1 MSMIHDDPS
10 DFAEDSASGFA
21 DLYSS
26 RLRAVPGGVVRRHRP
41 AEPKVSIIFGGGSG
55 HYPAFAGLVG
65 PGLGDGAVMGN
76 IFTSPSTAQAY
87 SVGRAT
93 DTRQG
98 VIYSYGNYAGDVM
111 NFGLA
116 GDRLK
121 SEGIDARQVIVT
133 DDIASSPAEAAEERR
148 GIAGDLVVYKVLGA
162 AAEKGLDIN
171 EVERLGNHAN
181 ARTFTLGVAFT
192 GCTFPGATE
201 PLFTVPEG
209 KMGLGMGIH
218 GEPGLRDVEWVPA
231 TELAEILVDTLL
243 EERPADVSGRVGVIV
258 NGLGRTKYE
267 ELFLL
272 YGRIAPR
279 LCAAGLEIVSPEV
292 GELVTSLDMGGVS
305 LTLVW
310 LDEDLEEL
318 WLAPADSPAFRR
330 GSVEEDAEEDE
341 GQPTTDVADVP
352 VVTVVGS
359 ELSCAAAGVA
369 VAALS
374 AMKDVLE
381 ENEAQLGDLDAV
393 AGDGDHGRGMTRGV
407 RYAHAAAE
415 HARTDGWGMAGVL
428 GAAGDA
434 WGEFA
439 GGTSGVLWGAGLRSF
454 GGALGN
460 ETVVT
465 GESVGAAVHAFL
477 DALVSLGHAE
487 VGDKTLVDAVV
498 PFLTEFEEQLGREE
512 GLVAAWASAASR
524 AKQAADATERLSPKK
539 GRARPL
545 AERSIGSPDPGAMS
559 FAMVVGAVSEVLA
572 KD

>member
-1 MSMIHDDPS
+1 MSMIHDDPA

-26 RLRAVPGGVVRRHRP
+26 RLRAVPGGVVRRHR
-41 AEPKVSIIFGGGSG
+41 ATEPKVSIIFGGGSG

-65 PGLGDGAVMGN
+65 HGLGDGAVMGN

-93 DTRQG
+93 DTRRG
-98 VIYSYGNYAGDVM
+98 VIYCYGNYAGDVM

-116 GDRLK
+116 GNRLT
-121 SEGIDARQVIVT
+121 SEGIDVRQVIVT
-133 DDIASSPAEAAEERR
+133 DDIASSPAEAAEDRR

-162 AAEKGLDIN
+162 AAEKGLDID

-181 ARTFTLGVAFT
+181 ARTFTLGVTFT

-209 KMGLGMGIH
+209 KMGLGTGIH
-218 GEPGLRDVEWVPA
+218 GEPGLRDVDWVPA
-231 TELAEILVDTLL
+231 NELAGILVDRLL
-243 EERPADVSGRVGVIV
+243 EERPADVTGRVGVIV

-279 LCAAGLEIVSPEV
+279 LRDAGLQIVAPEV

-310 LDEDLEEL
+310 LDNELEEL

-330 GSVEEDAEEDE
+330 GSVEEGVDEDE
-341 GQPTTDVADVP
+341 APSTTDATDIPIVAVI
-352 VVTVVGS
+352 GS
-359 ELSCAAAGVA
+359 GDSSAAAGIA
-369 VAALS
+369 VAALA
-374 AMKDVLE
+374 AMRNVLE
-381 ENEAQLGDLDAV
+381 EHEGQLGDLDAV

-407 RYAHAAAE
+407 QHAHDAAE
-415 HARTDGWGMAGVL
+415 RAHEAGWGMAGVL

-439 GGTSGVLWGAGLRSF
+439 GGTSGVLWGAGMRSF
-454 GGALGN
+454 GDALGN
-460 ETVVT
+460 EKAVT
-465 GESVGAAVHAFL
+465 GENVVAAVHSFL

-498 PFLTEFEEQLGREE
+498 PFLAELEEQLGRGE
-512 GLVAAWASAASR
+512 GPAIAWASAASR
-524 AKQAADATERLSPKK
+524 AQQAADATSTLSPKK

-545 AERSIGSPDPGAMS
+545 AERSVGSPDPGAIS
-559 FAMVVGAVSEVLA
+559 FAMVVSAVAGVLA
-572 KD
+572 ND

>member
-1 MSMIHDDPS
+1 MSMIHDDPA

-26 RLRAVPGGVVRRHRP
+26 RLRAVPGGVVRRHR
-41 AEPKVSIIFGGGSG
+41 ATESKVSIIFGGGSG

-93 DTRQG
+93 DTRRG
-98 VIYSYGNYAGDVM
+98 VIYCYGNYAGDVM

-116 GDRLK
+116 GDRLT

-133 DDIASSPAEAAEERR
+133 DDIASSPAEAAEDRR

-162 AAEKGLDIN
+162 AAEKGLDID

-192 GCTFPGATE
+192 GCTFPGAKE
-201 PLFTVPEG
+201 PLFTVPKG

-218 GEPGLRDVEWVPA
+218 GEPGLRDVDWVPA
-231 TELAEILVDTLL
+231 TELAGILVDRLL
-243 EERPADVSGRVGVIV
+243 EERPADVTGRVGVIV

-279 LCAAGLEIVSPEV
+279 LRDAGLEIVAPEV

-310 LDEDLEEL
+310 LDDELEEL
-318 WLAPADSPAFRR
+318 WLAPANSPAFRR
-330 GSVEEDAEEDE
+330 GSVEEGVEEDE
-341 GQPTTDVADVP
+341 ARSTTDATDVP
-352 VVTVVGS
+352 IVAVVGS
-359 ELSCAAAGVA
+359 GDSIAAAGIA
-369 VAALS
+369 VAALA
-374 AMKDVLE
+374 AMRNVLE
-381 ENEAQLGDLDAV
+381 EHEGQLGDLDAV

-407 RYAHAAAE
+407 RHAHDAAE
-415 HARTDGWGMAGVL
+415 RAHGAGWGMAGVL

-439 GGTSGVLWGAGLRSF
+439 GGTSGVLWGAGMRSF
-454 GGALGN
+454 GDALGN
-460 ETVVT
+460 ETAVT
-465 GESVGAAVHAFL
+465 GENVLAAVHSYL

-498 PFLTEFEEQLGREE
+498 PFLAELEEQLGRGE
-512 GLVAAWASAASR
+512 GLAIAWASAASR
-524 AKQAADATERLSPKK
+524 AQKAADATSTLSPKK

-545 AERSIGSPDPGAMS
+545 AERSVGSPDPGAIS
-559 FAMVVGAVSEVLA
+559 FAMVVGAVVGVLA
-572 KD
+572 ND